1 MGHSAARGTFCRGVA
16 QLRFKTGPGENM
28 KRLICFSLL
37 ALPMVAR
44 AAGSTGEHLA
54 YTVGCVNCHHQT
66 DKHII
71 NAPPLVIVK
80 SYSLPEFRR
89 LMKTGVTKAGRDMA
103 AEGSIMGFVAK
114 EQFAHFTD
122 DEVAALYE
130 YFTKEWT
137 AEMGLEEEKKIP
149 IYFKQSSDEAD

>member
-1 MGHSAARGTFCRGVA
+1 
-16 QLRFKTGPGENM
+16 M
-28 KRLICFSLL
+28 KRLICLL
-37 ALPMVAR
+37 VLTVPMTLQ
-44 AAGSTGEHLA
+44 AAESMGEHLA

-80 SYSLPEFRR
+80 SYSISEFRR
-89 LMKTGVTKAGRDMA
+89 LMKTGVTKTGRDMA
-103 AEGSIMGFVAK
+103 SEGSVMGFVAK

-130 YFTKEWT
+130 FFTKEWT
-137 AEMGLEEEKKIP
+137 AERGMEEEKKIP
-149 IYFKQSSDEAD
+149 IYFKQAQDEPQHNP